1 MGQKVN
7 PHGLRV
13 GVIKGWDTSWYADKK
28 DFGKYLKEDYEIRKF
43 IKNKYYSA
51 AISKILIERAANRI
65 VVTVF
70 TGRPG
75 VLIGKAGSEIE
86 VIKKDLSK
94 ITDGKNIVIN
104 VTEVRKPD
112 SDAQLVAEG
121 VAQQLE
127 KRMSFR
133 RAMKQAIG
141 RAMRSGVKG
150 VKMMVSGRLDGAE
163 IARCEQYH
171 EGSIPL
177 QTLRADIDYGFAEAH
192 TTFGAIG
199 VKVWIYK
206 GEVLNTTLRAPAP
219 EPAPARRDRRDNRR
233 GDRRDGGRGY
243 RGDRRDGGER
253 SHNNRREGGNR

>member
-13 GVIKGWDTSWYADKK
+13 GVIKGWDTQWYADKK
-28 DFGKYLKEDYEIRKF
+28 EFSKYLKEDNVIRTF
-43 IKNKYYSA
+43 LKNKYYAA
-51 AISKILIERAANRI
+51 AISKITIERAASKI
-65 VVTVF
+65 VVTIY
-70 TGRPG
+70 TARPG
-75 VLIGKAGSEIE
+75 VLIGQKGSEIE
-86 VIKKDLSK
+86 VIKKDLAK
-94 ITDGKNIVIN
+94 LTGGKSVIIN

-112 SDAQLVAEG
+112 LDAQLVAES

-141 RAMRSGVKG
+141 RSVRAGAKG

-163 IARCEQYH
+163 IARSEQYH

-177 QTLRADIDYGFAEAH
+177 QTLRANIEYGFATAH

-199 VKVWIYK
+199 VKCWIYK
-206 GEVLNTTLRAPAP
+206 GEVLGKVNKTI
-219 EPAPARRDRRDNRR
+219 E
-233 GDRRDGGRGY
+233 
-243 RGDRRDGGER
+243 GGEQ
-253 SHNNRREGGNR
+253 

>member
-13 GVIKGWDTSWYADKK
+13 GVIKGWDTQWYADKK
-28 DFGKYLKEDYEIRKF
+28 DFGKNLKEDYEIRKF
-43 IKNKYYSA
+43 IKNKYYAA
-51 AISKILIERAANRI
+51 AISKIVIERAANRI
-65 VVTVF
+65 VVTVC
-70 TGRPG
+70 TGKPG
-75 VLIGKAGSEIE
+75 VLIGKAGAEIE

-94 ITDGKNIVIN
+94 LTKGKNIVIN

-112 SDAQLVAEG
+112 GDAQLVAES

-141 RAMRSGVKG
+141 KAMRSGVKG

-192 TTFGAIG
+192 TTFGMIG

-206 GEVLNTTLRAPAP
+206 GEVLRAKA
-219 EPAPARRDRRDNRR
+219 
-233 GDRRDGGRGY
+233 
-243 RGDRRDGGER
+243 
-253 SHNNRREGGNR
+253 REGGDK

>member
-13 GVIKGWDTSWYADKK
+13 GVIKGWDTQWYADKK
-28 DFGKYLKEDYEIRKF
+28 DFGKYLKEDYDIRKF
-43 IKNKYYSA
+43 IKDKYYSA
-51 AISKILIERAANRI
+51 SISRIAIERAANRI
-65 VVTVF
+65 VVTVY
-70 TGRPG
+70 TGKPG

-94 ITDGKNIVIN
+94 LTKGKNVVIN

-112 SDAQLVAEG
+112 ADAQLVAEG

-192 TTFGAIG
+192 TTFGMIG

-206 GEVLNTTLRAPAP
+206 GEILKAKAH
-219 EPAPARRDRRDNRR
+219 E
-233 GDRRDGGRGY
+233 
-243 RGDRRDGGER
+243 GGEQ
-253 SHNNRREGGNR
+253 